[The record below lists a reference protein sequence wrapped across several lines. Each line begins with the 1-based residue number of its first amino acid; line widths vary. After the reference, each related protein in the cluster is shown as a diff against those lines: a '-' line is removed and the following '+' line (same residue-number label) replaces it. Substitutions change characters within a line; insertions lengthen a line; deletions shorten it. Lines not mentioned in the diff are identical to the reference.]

1 MSFLPIFLIS
11 LPIFLIIFSGWL
23 SRKVKISG
31 DDWTPVLNNF
41 AYYVSLPALIVTS
54 FWNFNFLKLESLWLV
69 AASLLTVCFFSF
81 LVFFFLHFLSLSRK
95 EKAAVFLAATTGNTV
110 YMAFPLIELGFGK
123 NYLPAGALIASVY
136 LIIPILFA
144 IFIINYWD
152 DQERKILPHLYN
164 FLKNPLIISVFAG
177 VALSFVKIDSSLLES
192 LRKTLAML
200 GTTASPVALFA
211 LGGFLYGRFLKK
223 GLAEAFLIS
232 FLKIVAAPLVVFFG
246 LVYFYPAGNLG
257 IFTLLAS
264 MPTAV
269 TTFVIAEKF
278 NLDKDLVGNS
288 ILISTILSFLAIPVV
303 FFLAG

>member
-11 LPIFLIIFSGWL
+11 LPIFLIIFFGWL

-31 DDWTPVLNNF
+31 DDWTSVLNNF
-41 AYYVSLPALIVTS
+41 AYYVSLPALIITS
-54 FWNFNFLKLESLWLV
+54 FWNFDFLKIESLWLIF
-69 AASLLTVCFFSF
+69 ASLLTICLFSF
-81 LVFFFLHFLSLSRK
+81 VVFFFLHFLSITRK
-95 EKAAVFLAATTGNTV
+95 EKAAIFLAATTGNTV
-110 YMAFPLIELGFGK
+110 YMAFPLIELGFGR
-123 NYLPAGALIASVY
+123 NYLPAGALIASIY

-164 FLKNPLIISVFAG
+164 FLKNPLIVSVFAG
-177 VALSFVKIDSSLLES
+177 VILSFVKIEFSLIES
-192 LRKTLAML
+192 MRKTLIML
-200 GTTASPVALFA
+200 GATASPVALFA

-223 GLAEAFLIS
+223 GIAEAFLIS
-232 FLKIVAAPLVVFFG
+232 FLKIIVAPLVIFFG
-246 LVYFYPAGNLG
+246 LVYFYPTSNLG

-288 ILISTILSFLAIPVV
+288 ILISTILSFLVIPVV
-303 FFLAG
+303 FFLTG